1 MNRRIAF
8 AGLLVLTIVSACK
21 VDSNREKNELNVV
34 CSTSIIRDC
43 VQEIVGDSF
52 EVHSLM
58 GPGIDP
64 HSYNP
69 RPSDISLL
77 NNATVVIYN
86 GLHLEGKMAQL
97 FEELGERKT
106 VLAVSSGIPKASLIV
121 TDAGTGAID
130 PHIWFDT
137 KIWLQGMERIVE
149 DLSKA
154 YPKYRRRFETNFL
167 RYRAKVEAGQHRLK
181 KELTVIPEE
190 RRVLITSHD
199 AFHYFSRCFDVRV
212 RALQGIS
219 TTQEPG
225 VQDVVSL
232 VNYIVRHKVKALF
245 VEHSV
250 SPKAIQ
256 TVIESCRRKGHS
268 VRVGGTLYSDALGDE
283 RSPAGTYLRMLNH
296 NVHTLIKGLK

>member
-1 MNRRIAF
+1 MRRII
-8 AGLLVLTIVSACK
+8 GIVLLLLVIAACK
-21 VDSNREKNELNVV
+21 VDPNRQKNELNIV

-43 VQEIVGDSF
+43 MQQIVGDEF
-52 EVHSLM
+52 EVRSLM

-64 HSYNP
+64 HAYNP

-97 FEELGERKT
+97 FEELGKRKT
-106 VLAVSSGIPKASLIV
+106 VLAVSSGIPRDKLIV
-121 TDAGTGAID
+121 TDPRTGVTD

-137 KIWLQGMERIVE
+137 EIWLDGLERVVG
-149 DLSKA
+149 DLSRA
-154 YPKYRRRFETNFL
+154 YPQYRQRFEANFRAYRR
-167 RYRAKVEAGQHRLK
+167 KIEAQQTRLK
-181 KELTVIPEE
+181 QELTSIPAE

-199 AFHYFSRCFDVRV
+199 AFHYFSRCFDVKV

-225 VQDVVSL
+225 VQDVVNL
-232 VNYIVRHKVKALF
+232 VNYIVDHQVKALF

-250 SPKAIQ
+250 SPKAIR
-256 TVIESCRRKGHS
+256 TVIESCRRKGHN
-268 VRVGGTLYSDALGDE
+268 VRVGGTLYSDALGDPG
-283 RSPAGTYLRMLNH
+283 SPGGTYQHMLDH
-296 NVHTLIKGLK
+296 NVHTLIKGLQ

>member
-1 MNRRIAF
+1 MAKIGFTGA
-8 AGLLVLTIVSACK
+8 LLVLLLGCK
-21 VDSNREKNELNVV
+21 IDPDRHKKELEIV

-43 VQEIVGDSF
+43 IQEIVGDSIR
-52 EVHSLM
+52 VKSLM

-97 FEELGERKT
+97 FEELGKRKT
-106 VLAVSSGIPKASLIV
+106 VLSVSSGIARNELIV
-121 TDAGTGAID
+121 TDPKTGTTD

-137 KIWLQGMERIVE
+137 KIWLDGMSRIVE
-149 DLSKA
+149 YLSRA
-154 YPKYRRRFETNFL
+154 YPKYRKQFEANFKTF
-167 RYRAKVEAGQHRLK
+167 RVKVEMEQKELK
-181 KELTVIPEE
+181 QELTVIPEE

-199 AFHYFSRCFDVRV
+199 AFHYFSRCFDVKV

-225 VQDVVSL
+225 VQDVVNL
-232 VNYIVRHKVKALF
+232 VNYIVEHQVKALF

-250 SPKAIQ
+250 SPKAIR
-256 TVIESCRRKGHS
+256 TVIESCQRKGHH
-268 VRVGGTLYSDALGDE
+268 VRVGGTLYSDALGDAD
-283 RSPAGTYLRMLNH
+283 SPGKTYLMMLSH
-296 NVHTLIKGLK
+296 NVNTLIKGLK

>member
-1 MNRRIAF
+1 MRYFGII
-8 AGLLVLTIVSACK
+8 GLLLVLLGCK
-21 VDSNREKNELNVV
+21 IDPNRPKRELNIV

-43 VQEIVGDSF
+43 VQEIVGDSIR
-52 EVHSLM
+52 VQSLM

-64 HSYNP
+64 HSYKP

-97 FEELGERKT
+97 FEELGKRKT
-106 VLAVSSGIPKASLIV
+106 VLAVSSGISKNDLIV
-121 TDAGTGAID
+121 TDPRTGITD

-137 KIWLQGMERIVE
+137 RIWLDGMTRIVE
-149 DLSKA
+149 DLSVA
-154 YPKYRRRFETNFL
+154 YPKYRKQFEANFQ
-167 RYRAKVEAGQHRLK
+167 RYRLRVETEQQQLK
-181 KELTVIPEE
+181 RALTIIPEE

-199 AFHYFSRCFDVRV
+199 AFHYFSRCFDVKV

-225 VQDVVSL
+225 VQDVVNL
-232 VNYIVRHKVKALF
+232 VNFIVDHKVKALF

-250 SPKAIQ
+250 SPKAIN
-256 TVIESCRRKGHS
+256 TVIESCQRKGHR
-268 VRVGGTLYSDALGDE
+268 VNVGGTLYSDALGDAD
-283 RSPAGTYLRMLNH
+283 SAGSTYLRMLQH
-296 NVHTLIKGLK
+296 NVYTLIKGLK

>member
-1 MNRRIAF
+1 MIRRIAL
-8 AGLLVLTIVSACK
+8 AGFILVVVSACK
-21 VDSNREKNELNVV
+21 IDPNREKNELNVV

-52 EVHSLM
+52 EVRSLM

-97 FEELGERKT
+97 FEELGRRKT

-121 TDAGTGAID
+121 TDPRTGVTD

-149 DLSKA
+149 KLSEA
-154 YPKYRRRFETNFL
+154 YPKYRRRFEANFL
-167 RYRAKVEAGQHRLK
+167 LYRKKVEIEQVRLK
-181 KELTVIPEE
+181 QELTVIPEE

-212 RALQGIS
+212 QALQGIS

-225 VQDVVSL
+225 VQDVVNL

-256 TVIESCRRKGHS
+256 TVIESCRRKGHN

-283 RSPAGTYLRMLNH
+283 KSPGRTYLRMLDY
-296 NVHTLIKGLK
+296 NVHTLIEGLK

>member
-1 MNRRIAF
+1 MMLRIVF
-8 AGLLVLTIVSACK
+8 TGLVLLIVSACK
-21 VDSNREKNELNVV
+21 VDPDRGKNELNIV

-43 VQEIVGDSF
+43 MQEIVGDSF
-52 EVHSLM
+52 EVKSLM

-77 NNATVVIYN
+77 NNATVVVYN

-97 FEELGERKT
+97 FEELGKRKT
-106 VLAVSSGIPKASLIV
+106 VLAVSSGIPKTSLIV
-121 TDAGTGAID
+121 TDPNTGVTD

-137 KIWLQGMERIVE
+137 KIWLQGMEQVVE
-149 DLSKA
+149 ELAKA
-154 YPKYRRRFETNFL
+154 YPKYRKRFETNFTK
-167 RYRAKVEAGQHRLK
+167 YRRKVEAEQIRLK
-181 KELTVIPEE
+181 QELTAVPEE

-225 VQDVVSL
+225 VQDVVNL
-232 VNYIVRHKVKALF
+232 VNYIVQHKVKALF

-268 VRVGGTLYSDALGDE
+268 VRVGGTLYSDALGDPG
-283 RSPAGTYLRMLNH
+283 SPGGTYLRMLDH
-296 NVHTLIKGLK
+296 NVHTLIQGLK

>member
-1 MNRRIAF
+1 MLRIVCMA
-8 AGLLVLTIVSACK
+8 LLLLIVSACK
-21 VDSNREKNELNVV
+21 VDGDREKNELNIV

-43 VQEIVGDSF
+43 VQEIAGDSF
-52 EVHSLM
+52 DVRSLM
-58 GPGIDP
+58 GPGVDP

-97 FEELGERKT
+97 FEELGARKT
-106 VLAVSSGIPKASLIV
+106 VLAVSSGIPKAALIV
-121 TDAGTGAID
+121 TDPRTGVTD

-137 KIWLQGMERIVE
+137 RIWLRGMEQIVGE
-149 DLSKA
+149 LSKA
-154 YPKYRRRFETNFL
+154 YPKYRKRFETNF
-167 RYRAKVEAGQHRLK
+167 RIYRRKVEEEQIRLK
-181 KELTVIPEE
+181 QELTVIPEE

-225 VQDVVSL
+225 VQDVVNL
-232 VNYIVRHKVKALF
+232 VDYIVRHKVKALF

-250 SPKAIQ
+250 SPKAIR
-256 TVIESCRRKGHS
+256 TVIESCRRKGHR
-268 VRVGGTLYSDALGDE
+268 VRIGGTLYSDALGDAG
-283 RSPAGTYLRMLNH
+283 SPGSTYLRMLDH

>member
-1 MNRRIAF
+1 MKLLAGIA
-8 AGLLVLTIVSACK
+8 LLVLLLGCK
-21 VDSNREKNELNVV
+21 IDPDRQKRELDIV

-43 VQEIVGDSF
+43 VQQIVGDSIK
-52 EVHSLM
+52 VKSLM

-97 FEELGERKT
+97 FEELGKRKT
-106 VLAVSSGIPKASLIV
+106 VLCVANGIGQKDRIV
-121 TDAGTGAID
+121 TDPNAGTND

-137 KIWLQGMERIVE
+137 KIWLDGMEHIVRE
-149 DLSKA
+149 LSTA
-154 YPKYRRRFETNFL
+154 YPKYAERFEANFAA
-167 RYRAKVEAGQHRLK
+167 YRKQVEAVQKKLK
-181 KELTVIPEE
+181 TELSVIPKE

-199 AFHYFSRCFDVRV
+199 AFHYFSRCFDVEV

-225 VQDVVSL
+225 VQDVVNL
-232 VNYIVRHKVKALF
+232 VNFIVRRKVKALF

-250 SPKAIQ
+250 SPKAIS
-256 TVIESCRRKGHS
+256 TVIESCQRKGHK
-268 VRVGGTLYSDALGDE
+268 VRIGGTLYSDALGE
-283 RSPAGTYLRMLNH
+283 KQSPGGTYVRMLEH

>member
-1 MNRRIAF
+1 MTTRICLIGILLTF
-8 AGLLVLTIVSACK
+8 LAGCK
-21 VDSNREKNELNVV
+21 IDPDREKKELEIV

-43 VQEIVGDSF
+43 VQEIVGDSI
-52 EVHSLM
+52 EVKSLM

-97 FEELGERKT
+97 FEELGKRKT
-106 VLAVSSGIPKASLIV
+106 VLSVASGISKNELII
-121 TDAGTGAID
+121 TDTKSGTTD

-137 KIWLQGMERIVE
+137 KIWLDGMAKIVE

-154 YPKYRRRFETNFL
+154 YPRYRKRFETNFKIF
-167 RYRAKVEAGQHRLK
+167 RAKVEKQQQTLK
-181 KELTVIPEE
+181 QELKIIPEE
-190 RRVLITSHD
+190 QRVLITSHD
-199 AFHYFSRCFDVRV
+199 AFHYFSRCFNVKV

-225 VQDVVSL
+225 VQDVVNL
-232 VNYIVRHKVKALF
+232 VNYIVDHKVKALF

-250 SPKAIQ
+250 SPKAIR
-256 TVIESCRRKGHS
+256 TVIESCQRKGHR
-268 VRVGGTLYSDALGDE
+268 VRIGGTLYSDALGDMD
-283 RSPAGTYLRMLNH
+283 SPGGTYLLMLDH
-296 NVHTLIKGLK
+296 NVNNLIKGLK

>member
-1 MNRRIAF
+1 MKLLAGIALLLLLLGCRIDPDRQ
-8 AGLLVLTIVSACK
+8 K
-21 VDSNREKNELNVV
+21 RELDIV

-43 VQEIVGDSF
+43 VQQIVGDSI
-52 EVHSLM
+52 EVKSLM

-97 FEELGERKT
+97 FEELGKRKT
-106 VLAVSSGIPKASLIV
+106 VLCVADGIAKKDRIV
-121 TDAGTGAID
+121 TDPRAGTTD

-137 KIWLQGMERIVE
+137 KIWLDGMQQIVR
-149 DLSKA
+149 DLSEA
-154 YPKYRRRFETNFL
+154 YPKQAERFKANFAA
-167 RYRAKVEAGQHRLK
+167 YK
-181 KELTVIPEE
+181 KEIEAVQKELKEELSVIPKEQ
-190 RRVLITSHD
+190 RVLITSHD
-199 AFHYFSRCFDVRV
+199 AFHYFSRCFDVEV

-225 VQDVVSL
+225 VQDVVNL
-232 VNYIVRHKVKALF
+232 VNFIVRHEVKALF

-250 SPKAIQ
+250 SPKAIS
-256 TVIESCRRKGHS
+256 TVIESCQRKGHN
-268 VRVGGTLYSDALGDE
+268 VRIGGTLYSDALGE
-283 RSPAGTYLRMLNH
+283 KQSPGGTYVRMLEH
-296 NVHTLIKGLK
+296 NVNTLIKGLK

>member
-1 MNRRIAF
+1 MQKIFSIAIV
-8 AGLLVLTIVSACK
+8 LLVLWGCK
-21 VDSNREKNELNVV
+21 IDPYREKRELEIV

-43 VQEIVGDSF
+43 VQEIVGDSIH
-52 EVHSLM
+52 VKSLM

-97 FEELGERKT
+97 FEELGKRKT
-106 VLAVSSGIPKASLIV
+106 VLSVASGISRDKLIV
-121 TDAGTGAID
+121 TDPKTGITD

-137 KIWLQGMERIVE
+137 KIWLDGLEQIVK
-149 DLSKA
+149 DLSEA
-154 YPKYRRRFETNFL
+154 YPKYKKRFETNF
-167 RYRAKVEAGQHRLK
+167 RSYRRKVEQEQQELREALK
-181 KELTVIPEE
+181 VIPEQQ
-190 RRVLITSHD
+190 RVLITSHD
-199 AFHYFSRCFDVRV
+199 AFHYFSRCFDLKV

-225 VQDVVSL
+225 VQDVVNL
-232 VNYIVRHKVKALF
+232 VNYIVEHNVKALF

-250 SPKAIQ
+250 SPKAIR
-256 TVIESCRRKGHS
+256 TVIESCQRKGHR
-268 VRVGGTLYSDALGDE
+268 VRVGGTLYSDALGDANSSG
-283 RSPAGTYLRMLNH
+283 RTYLLMLEH
-296 NVHTLIKGLK
+296 NVNTLIKGLK

>member
-1 MNRRIAF
+1 MMTRISIITA
-8 AGLLVLTIVSACK
+8 ALLLLGGCK
-21 VDSNREKNELNVV
+21 IDPNREKRELEIV

-43 VQEIVGDSF
+43 VQEIVGDSIH
-52 EVHSLM
+52 VQSLM

-97 FEELGERKT
+97 FEELGKRKT
-106 VLAVSSGIPKASLIV
+106 VLSIASGISKDALIV
-121 TDAGTGAID
+121 TDPETGTTD

-137 KIWLQGMERIVE
+137 KIWLDGMEKIVE
-149 DLSKA
+149 DLSTA
-154 YPKYRRRFETNFL
+154 YPKYEKRFKANF
-167 RYRAKVEAGQHRLK
+167 RVYRAKVENEQQVLREALK
-181 KELTVIPEE
+181 VIPEE

-199 AFHYFSRCFDVRV
+199 AFHYFSRCFDVKV

-225 VQDVVSL
+225 VQDVVNL
-232 VNYIVRHKVKALF
+232 VNYIVEHHVKALF

-250 SPKAIQ
+250 SPKAIR
-256 TVIESCRRKGHS
+256 TVIESCQRKGHR
-268 VRVGGTLYSDALGDE
+268 VRVGGTLYSDALGDAN
-283 RSPAGTYLRMLNH
+283 SSGGTYLLMLDH
-296 NVHTLIKGLK
+296 NVNTLIKGLK